1 MINNMILTI
10 TNQMMTMKVI
20 NMKIL
25 IWLNTIMIP
34 MTLLTKKIARPI
46 IMTAL
51 MVIVN
56 TVVIFT
62 IPVTATKLFVN
73 HVVNIFT
80 IVTVLN
86 HFVEVA
92 VEIMLVMALWT
103 YAIVKNLFAN
113 AVNTN
118 RTIASAVKS
127 IVSTV
132 TNIGMI
138 ATAASPSVQIVIIT
152 GTIVI
157 VCCKFVRG
165 AIHF

>member
-1 MINNMILTI
+1 MTNNILTTMINNMILTI
-10 TNQMMTMKVI
+10 TNQMMTMKVS

-80 IVTVLN
+80 IVTVLY
-86 HFVEVA
+86 HSVEA
-92 VEIMLVMALWT
+92 VKILLVMVLLIYAL
-103 YAIVKNLFAN
+103 A
-113 AVNTN
+113 
-118 RTIASAVKS
+118 
-127 IVSTV
+127 
-132 TNIGMI
+132 
-138 ATAASPSVQIVIIT
+138 
-152 GTIVI
+152 
-157 VCCKFVRG
+157 
-165 AIHF
+165 